1 MGSADDPAPPPATTI
16 FLMYLFLGTVLSFC
30 FGRDPGTP
38 LPPAD
43 ELARDISPTIAILC
57 LFLVSYSLL
66 DVMAVGAAK
75 QKYGFSKKKFGPWA
89 HNPPEEVYLALRA
102 QTNQVEQL
110 PGFLIGSIFFSILVN
125 GAVGSVLSLVWVV
138 LRRLYASRYRSA
150 VGKTI
155 QESGIATC
163 TIPAY
168 FALNAMLMGTAV
180 QCLRTVLY

>member
-1 MGSADDPAPPPATTI
+1 MNSADDPAPPPAVAI
-16 FLMYLFLGTVLSFC
+16 FLTYLLLGTVLSLC

-43 ELARDISPTIAILC
+43 ELARDVSPTISILC

-66 DVMAVGAAK
+66 DAMAVGAAK
-75 QKYGFSKKKFGPWA
+75 QKYGFSKKKFGPWI
-89 HNPPEEVYLALRA
+89 HNPPEEIYLALRA

-125 GAVGSVLSLVWVV
+125 GTVGAVLSLVWVV

-180 QCLRTVLY
+180 QCLRIIFG